1 MSDEYLTQLA
11 EPFPIDDIHWR
22 VGSTN
27 RKAFEN
33 GNATKRKGM
42 PLAYLDARNVMNRLD
57 EAVGPGNWRNS
68 YQETGKRLLCKIEIR
83 MYVDGEME
91 WIGKT
96 DGAGDTQMEGEKGG
110 ISSALKRSAV
120 LWGIGRYLYD
130 SKMPWI
136 ELDDY
141 WNLPKGF
148 DGSLYLS
155 AFGSKQM
162 RTKVWKA
169 LKKAAATD
177 DAGLAR
183 ETWDELT
190 TEQQESVWRDLESYQ
205 RSTIKTLLNETTGT
219 G

>member
-1 MSDEYLTQLA
+1 MNLSELA

-27 RKAFEN
+27 KKAFED
-33 GNATKRKGM
+33 GRAQTRKGM

-57 EAVGPGNWRNS
+57 EVVGPANWRNS

-83 MYVDGEME
+83 LEDGQGYDE
-91 WIGKT
+91 WVGKT

-136 ELDDY
+136 ELDQY
-141 WNLPKGF
+141 WNLPKNF

-155 AFGSKQM
+155 AFSSKNM

-169 LKKAAATD
+169 LKTAAATD

-205 RSTIKTLLNETTGT
+205 RSTIKTLLKETS
-219 G
+219 